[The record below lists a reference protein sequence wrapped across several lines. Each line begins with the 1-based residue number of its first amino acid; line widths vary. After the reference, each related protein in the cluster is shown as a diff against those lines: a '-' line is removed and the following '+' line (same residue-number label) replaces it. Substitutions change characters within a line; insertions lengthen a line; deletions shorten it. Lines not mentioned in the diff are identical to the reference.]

1 MKRFAITSM
10 TRELFTKITRRDN
23 MNTIKN
29 KTTSL
34 FNTYKFF
41 FAFGIF
47 YFLVFIAI
55 AFFVSEFFFKSKQDY
70 FEPLVPV
77 ISVLFTGLIGLIQ
90 KQFEDRKIQKS
101 QQELERFKKETEKD
115 MQLFEKRLAFSEIF
129 LEKLESLLKDNKI
142 DFNEINELIFLLT
155 KLRVHF
161 DEDQTDKI
169 VYSCARIVDT
179 IRESKKPN
187 IGLDYQKIGEELF
200 RISYYIRSGL
210 RKVSGENEFIDEVYK
225 LGQPNKKDDLASL
238 IEAMQ
243 AEPDE
248 SKPWHVNIGETFGV
262 IQGDQYRCWDDMKT
276 NGFWSAG
283 GAKRYADGVKK
294 LKKNDIIYAYLSGR
308 GYVAR
313 GKVIEE
319 AVLVKDFFKGKDS
332 EIKDLK
338 SNQFKENLQN
348 ENFEGFHNADIG
360 EYAVSVEWEYPK
372 EKDKAI
378 TNKDF
383 KISPMTICK
392 MNEDNR
398 DILEKE
404 FQ

>member
-1 MKRFAITSM
+1 
-10 TRELFTKITRRDN
+10 

-169 VYSCARIVDT
+169 VYSCSEIVDA
-179 IRESKKPN
+179 IKESKKPG
-187 IGLDYQKIGEELF
+187 IKLDYQKIGEELF
-200 RISYYIRSGL
+200 RISYYLRSGL
-210 RKVSGENEFIDEVYK
+210 RKVSGENEFIDDVYK
-225 LGQPNKKDDLASL
+225 LGNPNKKDDLASL
-238 IEAMQ
+238 VEAMQ
-243 AEPDE
+243 VDSEE
-248 SKPWHVNIGETFGV
+248 SIPWHVNIGEIFGV
-262 IQGDQYRCWDDMKT
+262 DPTKQYRCWDDMKKF
-276 NGFWSAG
+276 GFWSAG

-294 LKKNDIIYAYLSGR
+294 LKENDIIYAYLSGR

-313 GKVIEE
+313 GRVIKE
-319 AVLVKDFFKGKDS
+319 AVLVNDLFKGKDL
-332 EIKDLK
+332 ELK
-338 SNQFKENLQN
+338 SNQFKENLEN
-348 ENFEGFHNADIG
+348 ENFEAFHNADIG
-360 EYAVSVEWEYPK
+360 EYAVSVEWKNPK
-372 EKDKAI
+372 ERDEAI
-378 TNKDF
+378 ANKNF